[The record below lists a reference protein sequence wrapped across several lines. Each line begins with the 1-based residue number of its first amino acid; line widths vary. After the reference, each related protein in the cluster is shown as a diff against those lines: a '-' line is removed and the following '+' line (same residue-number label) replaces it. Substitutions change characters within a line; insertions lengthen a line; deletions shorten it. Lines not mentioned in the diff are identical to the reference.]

1 MAEIQLD
8 AQSRTEFGKG
18 SARRLRAKG
27 LVPAVVYGHGA
38 DCLHIALPGHD
49 TQLALRQANALLRIV
64 IDGGKGQ
71 LALPKQVQRDPVR
84 GDLEHVDLIVV
95 KAGEKVHVDVPITLV
110 GDAEPG
116 SLVMLETNSLNVTAE
131 ATSIPQ
137 EIEIDVTGLE
147 IGSQVLV
154 SDVKLPAGVAAVADP
169 ETLVVNITTPQEEK
183 EEEPAEGE
191 ELEGEEAAEADDD
204 TE

>member
-110 GDAEPG
+110 GEAEPG
-116 SLVMLETNSLNVTAE
+116 SFVMLETNSLNVAAE

-137 EIEIDVTGLE
+137 EIEIDITGLE
-147 IGSQVLV
+147 IGSQVLI

-191 ELEGEEAAEADDD
+191 ELEGAEAAESADD

>member
-18 SARRLRAKG
+18 AARRLRAKG

-137 EIEIDVTGLE
+137 EIEIDITGLE